1 MEEGTGGWEGGE
13 ERNVAGTLI
22 QEPGG
27 EIRVNKGVK
36 DILGVR
42 GLREEGF

>member
-1 MEEGTGGWEGGE
+1 M
-13 ERNVAGTLI
+13 AGTLI

-36 DILGVR
+36 DILGAR
-42 GLREEGF
+42 GLGEEGF